1 MKICPICK
9 SNKIMLYMGGHFGKY
24 ECKKCNYVGNLILEK
39 DEEKN
44 NKKGK

>member
-1 MKICPICK
+1 
-9 SNKIMLYMGGHFGKY
+9 MGGHFGKY